1 MLRRGKC
8 LRVGHGYVISR
19 YKQDLGHSVIRPVLR
34 FGRVSASDFRG
45 VSGALLSGSRRLSPR
60 RTRVLYIKSQTR
72 ADARGLVG
80 AVLVGSITGL
90 ALGGVYLLGGLAQSA
105 STHARVARLA
115 EGASGDFS
123 EAAML
128 SASTRMDPGAL
139 AVAKRHDPQLFAAVD
154 QRDRQSAM
162 LAARLEGAGSGLLP
176 GQSGRTGP
184 LMLRASF
191 GTMFNGAGAG
201 PFQIGNA
208 LQSSRELECLAQ
220 AIYYEAR
227 GETPSG
233 QAAVAQVVLNR
244 VRHPAFPKSICGVVF
259 QGAYNRTGCQFS
271 FACDGS
277 MRRARDGGAW
287 SRARKVA
294 TRALAGTMTSEVGS
308 ATHFHTVNV
317 SPGWGPRLLRV
328 TQVGMH
334 IFYRFGRRSGGS
346 SLSPTVDDIAP
357 SEIASLTADGHGPVA
372 YTSLAR
378 LEPGA
383 TAPGVGGPIGPVTEP
398 ASAPSVP
405 PAKAPTLTPVKSVAP
420 ANDKPALEGLKAT
433 VGAGSGAAS

>member
-1 MLRRGKC
+1 M
-8 LRVGHGYVISR
+8 S
-19 YKQDLGHSVIRPVLR
+19 
-34 FGRVSASDFRG
+34 
-45 VSGALLSGSRRLSPR
+45 
-60 RTRVLYIKSQTR
+60 IKSQTR

-123 EAAML
+123 ETAML
-128 SASTRMDPGAL
+128 SASTRMDRGAL
-139 AVAKRHDPQLFAAVD
+139 AVAKRHDPSLFAGLE
-154 QRDRQSAM
+154 QRDRQVQL
-162 LAARLEGAGSGLLP
+162 LAARLENTNSLMP
-176 GQSGRTGP
+176 GQSGRSGP

-191 GTMFNGAGAG
+191 ASAFNPGFNSVSAV
-201 PFQIGNA
+201 PFQLGSA
-208 LQSSRELECLAQ
+208 LEGSRELECLAQ
-220 AIYYEAR
+220 AVYYEAR

-233 QAAVAQVVLNR
+233 QAAVAQVVMNR
-244 VRHPAFPKSICGVVF
+244 ARHPAFPKSICGVVF

-277 MRRARDGGAW
+277 MRRARDIGAW

-294 TRALAGTMTSEVGS
+294 SRALAGALDNQVGA
-308 ATHFHTVNV
+308 ATHFHTTGV

-334 IFYRFGRRSGGS
+334 VFYRFGRGGPS
-346 SLSPTVDDIAP
+346 TYAPSRTVEDIAP
-357 SEIASLTADGHGPVA
+357 TEIASLTADGKPPVVYA
-372 YTSLAR
+372 VSAR
-378 LEPGA
+378 LEPSA
-383 TAPGVGGPIGPVTEP
+383 KAGVGGPIGPVSEP
-398 ASAPSVP
+398 ASAPIATARTVAIP
-405 PAKAPTLTPVKSVAP
+405 ADKTAAKAIPVSSDRSP
-420 ANDKPALEGLKAT
+420 LEGLKTT

>member
-1 MLRRGKC
+1 M
-8 LRVGHGYVISR
+8 
-19 YKQDLGHSVIRPVLR
+19 
-34 FGRVSASDFRG
+34 
-45 VSGALLSGSRRLSPR
+45 
-60 RTRVLYIKSQTR
+60 YIKSQTR

-115 EGASGDFS
+115 EGASGNFS
-123 EAAML
+123 DAAML

-139 AVAKRHDPQLFAAVD
+139 AVAKRHDPYLFAAVD
-154 QRDRQSAM
+154 RNDRQSQM
-162 LAARLEGAGSGLLP
+162 LAARLEGANAQALLP
-176 GQSGRTGP
+176 GQSGRSGP

-191 GTMFNGAGAG
+191 GNAFNLGGSA
-201 PFQIGNA
+201 PFQLGNA
-208 LQSSRELECLAQ
+208 LESSRELECLAD
-220 AIYYEAR
+220 AVYYEAR

-277 MRRARDGGAW
+277 MRRARDTGAW
-287 SRARKVA
+287 ARARKVA
-294 TRALAGTMTSEVGS
+294 ARALAGAGSSQVGS
-308 ATHFHTVNV
+308 ATHFHTINV

-328 TQVGMH
+328 AQVGMH
-334 IFYRFGRRSGGS
+334 IFYRFGRGGAS
-346 SLSPTVDDIAP
+346 SLSPSRLPSADDIAP
-357 SEIASLTADGHGPVA
+357 SEIASLTADGRPPVVYA
-372 YTSLAR
+372 ASAVGR
-378 LEPGA
+378 LEPA
-383 TAPGVGGPIGPVTEP
+383 STSAPGMGGPIGPVPEP
-398 ASAPSVP
+398 ASAPTAS
-405 PAKAPTLTPVKSVAP
+405 PAKTPAAAPALTPVKAASE
-420 ANDKPALEGLKAT
+420 KPMLEGLKTT

>member
-1 MLRRGKC
+1 M
-8 LRVGHGYVISR
+8 
-19 YKQDLGHSVIRPVLR
+19 
-34 FGRVSASDFRG
+34 
-45 VSGALLSGSRRLSPR
+45 
-60 RTRVLYIKSQTR
+60 YIKSQTR

-123 EAAML
+123 DAAML

-139 AVAKRHDPQLFAAVD
+139 AVAKRHDPYLFAAVE
-154 QRDRQSAM
+154 RSDRQTQQ

-191 GTMFNGAGAG
+191 GNAFNVGGAT
-201 PFQIGNA
+201 PFQLGNA
-208 LQSSRELECLAQ
+208 LESSRELECLAD
-220 AIYYEAR
+220 AVYYEAR

-233 QAAVAQVVLNR
+233 QAAVAQVVMNR

-277 MRRARDGGAW
+277 MRRARDIGAW
-287 SRARKVA
+287 ARARKIA
-294 TRALAGTMTSEVGS
+294 ARTLAGDGSSAVGS
-308 ATHFHTVNV
+308 ATHFHTINV
-317 SPGWGPRLLRV
+317 SPGWGPRMLRIA
-328 TQVGMH
+328 QVGMH
-334 IFYRFGRRSGGS
+334 IFYRFGRGGS
-346 SLSPTVDDIAP
+346 SSFAPSRLPSADDIAP
-357 SEIASLTADGHGPVA
+357 SEIASLTADGRPPVVYAASALGRLEQASTSAPGMGGPV
-372 YTSLAR
+372 
-378 LEPGA
+378 GA
-383 TAPGVGGPIGPVTEP
+383 AVTEP
-398 ASAPSVP
+398 ASAPIATAP
-405 PAKAPTLTPVKSVAP
+405 KPLPAAVTPVKANGGSALTPVKSLIQTS
-420 ANDKPALEGLKAT
+420 DKPLEGLKTT
-433 VGAGSGAAS
+433 VGAASGAAS

>member
-1 MLRRGKC
+1 M
-8 LRVGHGYVISR
+8 
-19 YKQDLGHSVIRPVLR
+19 
-34 FGRVSASDFRG
+34 
-45 VSGALLSGSRRLSPR
+45 
-60 RTRVLYIKSQTR
+60 YIKSQTR

-123 EAAML
+123 DAAML

-139 AVAKRHDPQLFAAVD
+139 AVAKRHDPYLFAALDD

-162 LAARLEGAGSGLLP
+162 LTARLEGANLRP
-176 GQSGRTGP
+176 GPSGRTGP

-191 GTMFNGAGAG
+191 GSGFNPALAG
-201 PFQIGNA
+201 PFQLRNA
-208 LQSSRELECLAQ
+208 LESSRELECLAD
-220 AIYYEAR
+220 AVYYEAR

-233 QAAVAQVVLNR
+233 QAAVAQVVMNR

-277 MRRARDGGAW
+277 MRRARDIGAW

-294 TRALAGTMTSEVGS
+294 SRTLAGEMSSAVGS
-308 ATHFHTVNV
+308 ATHFHTINV

-328 TQVGMH
+328 AQVGMH
-334 IFYRFGRRSGGS
+334 IFYRFGRHGASSGGFAPS
-346 SLSPTVDDIAP
+346 HLPTVDDIAP
-357 SEIASLTADGHGPVA
+357 SEIASLTADGRPPVVYA
-372 YTSLAR
+372 ASALGR
-378 LEPGA
+378 LEPASQMGSG
-383 TAPGVGGPIGPVTEP
+383 TPGMGGPVGAAVTEP
-398 ASAPSVP
+398 ASAPI
-405 PAKAPTLTPVKSVAP
+405 ATAPKTQATPVKASVP
-420 ANDKPALEGLKAT
+420 TPDRPLDGLKTT
-433 VGAGSGAAS
+433 VGAASGAAS

>member
-1 MLRRGKC
+1 
-8 LRVGHGYVISR
+8 
-19 YKQDLGHSVIRPVLR
+19 
-34 FGRVSASDFRG
+34 
-45 VSGALLSGSRRLSPR
+45 
-60 RTRVLYIKSQTR
+60 LYSKSQTR

-139 AVAKRHDPQLFAAVD
+139 AVAKRHDPYLFAAVD

-162 LAARLEGAGSGLLP
+162 LAARLEGAGAALLP

-191 GTMFNGAGAG
+191 GTMFNGGGAG
-201 PFQIGNA
+201 PFQLGNA

-220 AIYYEAR
+220 AVYYEAR

-244 VRHPAFPKSICGVVF
+244 VRHPAFPQSICGVVF

-277 MRRARDGGAW
+277 MRRARDLGAW

-294 TRALAGTMTSEVGS
+294 TRVMAGTLEGPVGS
-308 ATHFHTVNV
+308 ATHFHTVHV
-317 SPGWGPRLLRV
+317 SPGWGPRLQRV

-334 IFYRFGRRSGGS
+334 IFYRFGRRGGVS
-346 SLSPTVDDIAP
+346 SQSPTVDDIAP

-372 YTSLAR
+372 YASLAR
-378 LEPGA
+378 PEPING
-383 TAPGVGGPIGPVTEP
+383 APGVGGPIGPVSEP
-398 ASAPSVP
+398 ASAPAP
-405 PAKAPTLTPVKSVAP
+405 ALTPAKASAP
-420 ANDKPALEGLKAT
+420 AHDKPALDGLKAT